1 MLIATKSRQVV
12 LNLKNP
18 ARVTNVIPTARTIN
32 YKGTPLVAVPHRLDE
47 TKVLRN
53 LGFKVPS
60 PVTKYYSYPG
70 KFTPYQHQ
78 YPTVDFL
85 VSNPRA
91 FVLNDMGTCKT
102 LSCLWAYDYLRDQ
115 GLAGK
120 LLVAAPLSTLEHTW
134 GNEIWHNLP
143 HLTFAVLHGSRK
155 KRLDLLSE
163 DVDIYIVNHDGL
175 DVIKEQL
182 AHRMDITH
190 VIIDEIAVYR
200 NRQTDKWDVLN
211 KVINGDIKRDAWGL
225 TGTPTPNAPTD
236 AWAQCKLINPNSV
249 PQWFG
254 KFRDA
259 TMRKVTQFKWVPRD
273 DALDIVKEA
282 MQPAIRYSRAECI
295 DLPPVTYET
304 LHADMT
310 KEQKVLYQK
319 MLNDLTAEYKGQQMT
334 AVNEAVKLNK
344 LVQICCGV
352 AYDTTGAEVHIPAT
366 NRISLTKDVIESAG
380 GKVIVFVPLTGALES
395 VAAELRKHFTVEVIH
410 GGTSANERNRIFNA
424 FQNTSD
430 PRVLVANAG
439 TMSHG
444 LTLTAANTII
454 WFAPPNSNEVY
465 NQANARITR
474 PGQTRNQLIVHIEGT
489 SVEQRIYDRLEKKTS
504 MQGVL
509 LDMIQES
516 R

>member
-1 MLIATKSRQVV
+1 
-12 LNLKNP
+12 
-18 ARVTNVIPTARTIN
+18 
-32 YKGTPLVAVPHRLDE
+32 
-47 TKVLRN
+47 
-53 LGFKVPS
+53 
-60 PVTKYYSYPG
+60 
-70 KFTPYQHQ
+70 
-78 YPTVDFL
+78 
-85 VSNPRA
+85 
-91 FVLNDMGTCKT
+91 
-102 LSCLWAYDYLRDQ
+102 
-115 GLAGK
+115 
-120 LLVAAPLSTLEHTW
+120 
-134 GNEIWHNLP
+134 
-143 HLTFAVLHGSRK
+143 
-155 KRLDLLSE
+155 
-163 DVDIYIVNHDGL
+163 
-175 DVIKEQL
+175 
-182 AHRMDITH
+182 
-190 VIIDEIAVYR
+190 
-200 NRQTDKWDVLN
+200 
-211 KVINGDIKRDAWGL
+211 
-225 TGTPTPNAPTD
+225 
-236 AWAQCKLINPNSV
+236 
-249 PQWFG
+249 
-254 KFRDA
+254 
-259 TMRKVTQFKWVPRD
+259 
-273 DALDIVKEA
+273 
-282 MQPAIRYSRAECI
+282 
-295 DLPPVTYET
+295 
-304 LHADMT
+304 MT